1 MSLYRVLY
9 MSLYRVLYM
18 SLYRVL
24 HMYIHND
31 TIELKQ
37 LKVSYMYFEKLK
49 KTQ

>member
-18 SLYRVL
+18 
-24 HMYIHND
+24 YIHND
-31 TIELKQ
+31 TIE

-49 KTQ
+49 KKTIIPEIQ